1 MFKLNTLGVL
11 ACRSL
16 FAGCA
21 ALWLA
26 ASGCAA
32 SADETADPGG
42 TELSQSEGAL
52 ARLDKVPEASACT
65 VADKTTVTSASK
77 EYTEAA
83 RLLQPT
89 CKWDPCHCYI
99 DGLETSCSL
108 VAACLR
114 STLCQLVRQ

>member
-11 ACRSL
+11 EGRAVL
-16 FAGCA
+16 AVCA
-21 ALWLA
+21 AFWLTV
-26 ASGCAA
+26 SGCAA
-32 SADETADPGG
+32 SADETADPSGA
-42 TELSQSEGAL
+42 ELAQADSAL
-52 ARLDKVPEASACT
+52 EKLQRAPEASACS
-65 VADKTTVTSASK
+65 VADKTTVKSASS

-83 RLLQPT
+83 RILQPT